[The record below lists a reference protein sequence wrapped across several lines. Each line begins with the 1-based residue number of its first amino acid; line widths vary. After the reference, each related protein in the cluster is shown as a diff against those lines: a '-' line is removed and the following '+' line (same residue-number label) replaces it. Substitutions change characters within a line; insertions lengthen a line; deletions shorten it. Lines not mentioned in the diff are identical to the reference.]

1 MEFINPIGLKL
12 DLATAP
18 PTTNDQY
25 RLLYLDLDL
34 SVNSDKQG
42 GPTDDHDLFV
52 SSMYPG
58 GAPLSRAGTPV
69 PSNFYRMISVQ
80 HATAQELTVTS
91 DVQWMSQN
99 VKHEIS
105 LQSVLGDYQKVK
117 TAT

>member
-1 MEFINPIGLKL
+1 MIMIFLFPACIRAELPFL
-12 DLATAP
+12 
-18 PTTNDQY
+18 
-25 RLLYLDLDL
+25 
-34 SVNSDKQG
+34 
-42 GPTDDHDLFV
+42 GPELRFQV
-52 SSMYPG
+52 I
-58 GAPLSRAGTPV
+58 
-69 PSNFYRMISVQ
+69 FYRMISVQ